1 VRTIR
6 LKTVKICPR
15 TSHFSLRQ
23 VKSDRLLV
31 NGLLGAQHV
40 VRMMWAGN
48 LKIFNKI
55 NYLINI
61 HARRR
66 DCRKLTAWKPNSN
79 Q

>member
-1 VRTIR
+1 
-6 LKTVKICPR
+6 
-15 TSHFSLRQ
+15 
-23 VKSDRLLV
+23 
-31 NGLLGAQHV
+31 
-40 VRMMWAGN
+40 MMWAGN